1 MRFVA
6 GFVLGVVVALIGHSQ
21 TDQIDKHS
29 RDLQCDLRPSEVTC
43 Q

>member
-6 GFVLGVVVALIGHSQ
+6 GFVLGVVVALISHSQ
-21 TDQIDKHS
+21 AGQMDQRS
-29 RDLQCDLRPSEVTC
+29 RDLQCDLRPSEVMC